1 MAPRFQTPRRTAPVS
16 KSAALASAAQ
26 QLGSGAQPPATPA
39 QTPLQGNQRR
49 KVQLH
54 ATVKPAKKDEP
65 RKRRRFQPPKKDKSL
80 ASPAEQTPRP
90 AEPDEAEAAPAD
102 EAAVGALRDDIAAR
116 RAEAS
121 AGAVHAAEARLKALG
136 G

>member
-1 MAPRFQTPRRTAPVS
+1 MAPRFQPPRRTAPVS

-26 QLGSGAQPPATPA
+26 LPGSGSGAQPPATPA

-65 RKRRRFQPPKKDKSL
+65 RTL
-80 ASPAEQTPRP
+80 
-90 AEPDEAEAAPAD
+90 
-102 EAAVGALRDDIAAR
+102 I
-116 RAEAS
+116 RAFS
-121 AGAVHAAEARLKALG
+121 
-136 G
+136 